1 MKALKMES
9 EEAEKE
15 ISPIKKEEEP
25 EVKDEIDSK
34 N

>member
-15 ISPIKKEEEP
+15 SIPAIAENPEP
-25 EVKDEIDSK
+25 QESEIDNK